1 MITSVSVPQTALK
14 SANISFTPG
23 PNGNTPIERFIF
35 QKRMVTY
42 YPDKGE
48 NKQKLTSA
56 LKSNG
61 LWYFI

>member
-1 MITSVSVPQTALK
+1 MFLFLFPELPFKPVITNIAVPPTALK

-42 YPDKGE
+42 YPDKG
-48 NKQKLTSA
+48 
-56 LKSNG
+56 G
-61 LWYFI
+61 